1 MRAKHA
7 DILCSADGDSGPVV
21 HPLPPL
27 NINNKEQNIFLAD
40 RKVHITFVDEGMPRI
55 VLWQLNKLVLCP
67 QTDLQQL
74 QVALSSLSETC
85 ASS

>member
-1 MRAKHA
+1 L
-7 DILCSADGDSGPVV
+7 D
-21 HPLPPL
+21 
-27 NINNKEQNIFLAD
+27 INNKEQNIALAD
-40 RKVHITFVDEGMPRI
+40 RQVHITFVDEGMPRL

-74 QVALSSLSETC
+74 QVALSRLSETC